1 VGVDVTPD
9 DPLFGSGL
17 GDYGDALDDGS
28 GWGFGSNSAA
38 GFPYGEAQA
47 DGSGRGWAYSH
58 VVTPASTTEEE
69 TK

>member
-28 GWGFGSNSAA
+28 GWGFGSNSAV

-58 VVTPASTTEEE
+58 TAKATTEEE
-69 TK
+69 ETE